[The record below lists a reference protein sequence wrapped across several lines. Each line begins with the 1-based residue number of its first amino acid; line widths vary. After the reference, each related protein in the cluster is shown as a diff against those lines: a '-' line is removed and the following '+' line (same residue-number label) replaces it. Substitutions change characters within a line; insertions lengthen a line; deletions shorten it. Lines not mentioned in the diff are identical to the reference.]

1 MLKHMQQRGHVH
13 THTPKHMWP
22 GDMYLQLYMIH
33 FGIHIKCNNITC
45 LFWFYPPFSGLLTI
59 FDPSPH
65 RSFHPLHRARN
76 PAGKDWRIH
85 WAAGAG
91 RRKTDPAKESSMIK
105 GYKGH
110 TPNLTKVLIW
120 VGGVTGS
127 SILTFPRDI
136 KIHQVMLAISHG
148 AFTHVIPDINQKVF
162 AKSKDGSQKPGA
174 LWEFINIID

>member
-1 MLKHMQQRGHVH
+1 MSSWQPFFHAAESIGLMSIEGANVHTKSWETYLKTYATTWACTCPH
-13 THTPKHMWP
+13 THTKTHVAGGHVLANVYDTFW
-22 GDMYLQLYMIH
+22 YM
-33 FGIHIKCNNITC
+33 HIKCSNITC

-65 RSFHPLHRARN
+65 RSLTHGLHRARN

-110 TPNLTKVLIW
+110 TPNLNHQSIDLSFVWWGFVNIDFS
-120 VGGVTGS
+120 TGHQDS
-127 SILTFPRDI
+127 SSY
-136 KIHQVMLAISHG
+136 AS
-148 AFTHVIPDINQKVF
+148 N
-162 AKSKDGSQKPGA
+162 
-174 LWEFINIID
+174 